1 MDTPALLLLLLLLLP
16 CCSSAPRP
24 ESFPAEEEALAPMP
38 MPAEAPP
45 AEGPSSPKT
54 SSWKKLCRISRTS
67 NRQQT
72 HPSTHNLGGID
83 AQ

>member
-1 MDTPALLLLLLLLLP
+1 MGTPALLLLLLLLLP

-24 ESFPAEEEALAPMP
+24 ESFPAEAEEEALAPMP
-38 MPAEAPP
+38 MEAPP

-54 SSWKKLCRISRTS
+54 SSWKELCRISRMS

-72 HPSTHNLGGID
+72 HPSTHNLGGG
-83 AQ
+83 

>member
-1 MDTPALLLLLLLLLP
+1 MGTPALLLLLLLLLP

-24 ESFPAEEEALAPMP
+24 ESFPAEAEEEALAPMP

-54 SSWKKLCRISRTS
+54 SSWKELCRISRMS

-72 HPSTHNLGGID
+72 HPSTHNWGG
-83 AQ
+83 